1 VEGQV
6 HGGVAHGLGNALLE
20 EAVYDEDGQLLTTT
34 YLDYLLPTSMDVPSV
49 RVGHQ
54 AFPSDRNPLGV
65 KGVGEGGAVAAP
77 AAIVNAI
84 EDAIWPSP
92 VRITRIPVAPERIV
106 DAISAVGG
114 AATDRAT
121 QEVLHVV
128 EAHDGREQRGED
140 RIARRLVRLPA
151 VARDAGNQGLHV
163 F

>member
-1 VEGQV
+1 
-6 HGGVAHGLGNALLE
+6 
-20 EAVYDEDGQLLTTT
+20 
-34 YLDYLLPTSMDVPSV
+34 MDVPSV

-121 QEVLHVV
+121 QE
-128 EAHDGREQRGED
+128 
-140 RIARRLVRLPA
+140 
-151 VARDAGNQGLHV
+151 DAAG
-163 F
+163 